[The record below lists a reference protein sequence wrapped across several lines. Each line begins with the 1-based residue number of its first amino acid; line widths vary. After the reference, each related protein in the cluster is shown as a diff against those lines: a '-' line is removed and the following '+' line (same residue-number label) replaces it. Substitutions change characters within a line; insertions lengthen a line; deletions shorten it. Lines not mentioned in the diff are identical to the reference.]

1 MPKNKGEGIAYSTS
15 LTDKLYVEVA
25 PNMFQLLSVKLDW
38 PMKIIG
44 KGGKNR
50 KRGRNDDQEKE
61 KRELRFKEYLQG

>member
-1 MPKNKGEGIAYSTS
+1 
-15 LTDKLYVEVA
+15 
-25 PNMFQLLSVKLDW
+25 
-38 PMKIIG
+38 MKIIG